1 MKREERMGGALLSP
15 FGRHELG
22 ASVVTIGRRASN
34 TIVLQDTQASSLH
47 AELRPDGAG
56 YVLIDLG
63 STNGT
68 SVNGQPVAAHTPHM
82 LHAGDVIT
90 IGDTVLTVELASAQ
104 LPPAA
109 RLHAPAPPAALA
121 PTQRVAAPPMEV
133 AQPLAPAYPPPR
145 PGYRS
150 PAAAPPAYA
159 LQPAYRAGPVIQAPP
174 VKKNASTRRIFFIVG
189 CSLALVLVVCVTLG
203 VVVFKYIYA
212 HTPQGVVEA
221 YYTNLQSQQYFDA
234 YSYMDTLNQQLFT
247 IEAHKQGL
255 IDGGQ
260 LFDAVFSCL
269 DHQFG
274 HVSAFVANLL
284 KQGNGE
290 ASVQVI
296 VTRAKLRYPDTIGLI
311 SEQNTWKIA
320 LFTPPP
326 GQQCI
331 NFTPGQL

>member
-1 MKREERMGGALLSP
+1 MKREEHMGGALLGP
-15 FGRHELG
+15 FGRQELG
-22 ASVVTIGRRASN
+22 ASIVTIGRRACN
-34 TIVLQDTQASSLH
+34 TIVLHDTQASSLH

-56 YVLIDLG
+56 YVLVDLG

-68 SVNGQPVAAHTPHM
+68 RVNGQPVAAHTPHA

-90 IGDTVLTVELASAQ
+90 IGDTALTVELASAQ
-104 LPPAA
+104 LPPTA
-109 RLHAPAPPAALA
+109 RLNA
-121 PTQRVAAPPMEV
+121 PTQRVAAPPIDV
-133 AQPLAPAYPPPR
+133 ASPPAPASPPPR
-145 PGYRS
+145 PDYRAT
-150 PAAAPPAYA
+150 AAAPPAYA
-159 LQPAYRAGPVIQAPP
+159 PQPPYRAGPIIQAPP
-174 VKKNASTRRIFFIVG
+174 TKKSASTRRILFIVG
-189 CSLALVLVVCVTLG
+189 GSLALALVVCVTLG

-234 YSYMDTLNQQLFT
+234 YSYMDHVNQQLFT

-255 IDGGQ
+255 TDGGQ

-290 ASVQVI
+290 ASVQVD
-296 VTRAKLRYPDTIGLI
+296 VTRAKLRYLDTIGLI